1 MPQLRV
7 PILFREQP
15 QGRMSP
21 CEDVGLPCVV
31 RRLPSRCV
39 SNWLQEINRYQASG
53 AHATRLD
60 VTILV
65 HGLPMVHVELKRRGV
80 NIREAFKQI
89 NRYQHDSFWP
99 IPASS
104 STQRHRRRCCL
115 GLGPAS
121 APTSSPGLGGL
132 PK

>member
-1 MPQLRV
+1 M
-7 PILFREQP
+7 
-15 QGRMSP
+15 
-21 CEDVGLPCVV
+21 
-31 RRLPSRCV
+31 
-39 SNWLQEINRYQASG
+39 SNWLQETNRYEASG

-80 NIREAFKQI
+80 NIREAFNQI
-89 NRYQHDSFWP
+89 NRYQHDSFW
-99 IPASS
+99 ADSGLFEY
-104 STQRHRRRCCL
+104 STAPTPLLSR
-115 GLGPAS
+115 LGPAS